1 MSTTVPPLS
10 FNPAGIELDRRQGL
24 SRQLYQALRARVLD
38 GRLAS
43 GTRLPASR
51 DLAAALAISRN
62 SVVRAYDQLYAEG
75 FIEGRVGDGTYV
87 AQLSSTGLGWP
98 LHEQARSHNE
108 TRSPVGASLL
118 VKGPSGENISTKVST
133 GFSTGLPTAL
143 STDWLDLP
151 VVSSSKVIHS
161 GGLERVE
168 KHHLKPPP
176 GGPPRAFRVGVPAFD
191 LFPFDVWA
199 KLNAAFW
206 RKPDLQQLCYGDSQ
220 GDARLRGLIAAYLR
234 SSRGLQCTAEQI
246 VITSGAQQGISL
258 CAQLLVDP
266 GDVVAVENPGYRAA
280 GHAFAVAGAEV
291 RGVPVDGDGLD
302 CTALG
307 SLNDCR
313 LAYVT
318 PSHQYPTGV
327 VMSLPRRLELL
338 DWAER
343 NNGWIVEDDYDGEY
357 RYSGAPLAPLAALD
371 RQGRV
376 LYVGTFGKVAFPALR
391 LGYLVLPPGLVNAFA
406 RRRAVDVRHSE
417 VSTQA
422 VMAEFMAAGHFQR
435 HIRRMRR
442 AALARRDALLAG
454 WPKSLSGVGAMPTV
468 VAGLHVTVPVDSI
481 ERERDLIARAT
492 EAGVEVN
499 GLSSYWLPTT
509 TPTQVRAGLVL
520 GFAAVPPAAIDAAL
534 ARLAKAWQ
542 T

>member
-1 MSTTVPPLS
+1 MNSALPPLS

-24 SRQLYQALRARVLD
+24 SRQLYQALRLRVLD

-51 DLAAALAISRN
+51 DLAAALGISRN

-87 AQLSSTGLGWP
+87 AQLP
-98 LHEQARSHNE
+98 E
-108 TRSPVGASLL
+108 TRLPIKKL
-118 VKGPSGENISTKVST
+118 STKVST
-133 GFSTGLPTAL
+133 GLSTGLPTGL
-143 STDWLDLP
+143 STKSTEITGDP
-151 VVSSSKVIHS
+151 SSKVIHS
-161 GGLERVE
+161 SGLQRLQ
-168 KHHLKPPP
+168 KHHLSTPPS
-176 GGPPRAFRVGVPAFD
+176 GPPRAFRVGVPAFD
-191 LFPFDVWA
+191 LFPFEVWA

-206 RKPDLQQLCYGDSQ
+206 RRPNLHQLCYGDSA
-220 GDARLRGLIAAYLR
+220 GDSRLRSLIAAYLR
-234 SSRGLQCTAEQI
+234 SARGLQCSAEQI

-258 CAQLLVDP
+258 CAQLLVEP

-280 GHAFAVAGAEV
+280 GHAFAVAGAQLQ
-291 RGVPVDGDGLD
+291 GVAVDQEGIDCRQLEQLD
-302 CTALG
+302 Q
-307 SLNDCR
+307 CR

-327 VMSLPRRLELL
+327 IMSLARRLELL
-338 DWAER
+338 AWAER
-343 NNGWIVEDDYDGEY
+343 SGGWIVEDDYDGEY

-376 LYVGTFGKVAFPALR
+376 IYVGTFGKVAFPALR
-391 LGYLVLPPGLVNAFA
+391 LGYLVLPPDLVQAFA

-442 AALARRDALLAG
+442 AAQSRLNRLLAA
-454 WPKSLSGVGAMPTV
+454 WPQAIPGVGPLPTV
-468 VAGLHVTVPVDSI
+468 AAGLHLTVRVDSLA
-481 ERERDLIARAT
+481 REQQLLEQA
-492 EAGVEVN
+492 AGVDVEVN
-499 GLSSYWLPTT
+499 GLSTYWLPETRL
-509 TPTQVRAGLVL
+509 PEDQRAGLVL
-520 GFAAVPPAAIDAAL
+520 GFAAVPEADIQAAL
-534 ARLAKAWQ
+534 GRLRQAWRV
-542 T
+542 

>member
-1 MSTTVPPLS
+1 MSNAVPPLS

-38 GRLAS
+38 GRLGS

-51 DLAAALAISRN
+51 DLAAALSISRN

-87 AQLSSTGLGWP
+87 AELSSLMLGRP
-98 LHEQARSHNE
+98 HREQARSHIGMGTAGE
-108 TRSPVGASLL
+108 ASLRA
-118 VKGPSGENISTKVST
+118 KRPGEKNISTKVST
-133 GFSTGLPTAL
+133 GFSTGLSTGL

-151 VVSSSKVIHS
+151 VISSSKVIHS
-161 GGLERVE
+161 GALARVE
-168 KHHLKPPP
+168 KHHLPAPPS
-176 GGPPRAFRVGVPAFD
+176 GPPRAFRVGVPAFD

-234 SSRGLQCTAEQI
+234 SSRGLHCTAEQI

-280 GHAFAVAGAEV
+280 GHAFAVAGADV
-291 RGVPVDGDGLD
+291 RGVPVDGEGLD
-302 CTALG
+302 CSALA
-307 SLNDCR
+307 SLNPCR

-327 VMSLPRRLELL
+327 VMSLARRLELL
-338 DWAER
+338 AWAER
-343 NNGWIVEDDYDGEY
+343 NDGWIVEDDYDGEY

-391 LGYLVLPPGLVNAFA
+391 LGYLVLPPGLVDAFA

-454 WPKSLSGVGAMPTV
+454 WPQNIAGVGAMPTV
-468 VAGLHVTVPVDSI
+468 VAGLHVTVPVDSV
-481 ERERDLIARAT
+481 ERERELIAQAT
-492 EAGVEVN
+492 AAGVEVN
-499 GLSSYWLPTT
+499 GLSNYWLPSATS
-509 TPTQVRAGLVL
+509 PVRGGLVL
-520 GFAAVPPAAIDAAL
+520 GFAAVPPAAIAAAL
-534 ARLAKAWQ
+534 ASLVNAWKR
-542 T
+542 

>member
-1 MSTTVPPLS
+1 MKSEPLS
-10 FNPAGIELDRRQGL
+10 LPFNPAGIELDRRKGL
-24 SRQLYQALRARVLD
+24 SRQLYQALRLRVLD

-87 AQLSSTGLGWP
+87 AQLPQAGTLSS
-98 LHEQARSHNE
+98 
-108 TRSPVGASLL
+108 
-118 VKGPSGENISTKVST
+118 KISTKVST

-143 STDWLDLP
+143 STKSPDLP
-151 VVSSSKVIHS
+151 GISSSKVIHS
-161 GGLERVE
+161 GVLQRLENN
-168 KHHLKPPP
+168 HLPRPPS
-176 GGPPRAFRVGVPAFD
+176 GPPRAFRVGVPAFD

-206 RKPDLQQLCYGDSQ
+206 RKPDLRQLCYGDPA
-220 GDARLRGLIAAYLR
+220 GDERLRGLIAAYLR
-234 SSRGLQCTAEQI
+234 SSRGMQCTAEQI

-258 CAQLLVDP
+258 CAQLLVEP
-266 GDVVAVENPGYRAA
+266 GDGVAIENPGYRAA
-280 GHAFAVAGAEV
+280 GHAFAVAGA
-291 RGVPVDGDGLD
+291 RMHGVAVDSEGID
-302 CTALG
+302 CTQLAAI
-307 SLNDCR
+307 NDCR

-327 VMSLPRRLELL
+327 VMSLARRLELL
-338 DWAER
+338 AWAER
-343 NNGWIVEDDYDGEY
+343 NQGWIVEDDYDGEY
-357 RYSGAPLAPLAALD
+357 RYTGAPLAPLAALD

-391 LGYLVLPPGLVNAFA
+391 LGYLVLPPGLVDAFS

-417 VSTQA
+417 VSTQV

-442 AALARRDALLAG
+442 AALSRRNTLLAG
-454 WPKSLSGVGAMPTV
+454 WPRDIAGVGGLPSVA
-468 VAGLHVTVPVDSI
+468 AGLHLTVPV
-481 ERERDLIARAT
+481 ETLAREQELVESAARVD
-492 EAGVEVN
+492 VEIN
-499 GLSSYWLPTT
+499 GLSSYWLPDSR
-509 TPTQVRAGLVL
+509 TPLDQRAGLVL
-520 GFAAVPPAAIDAAL
+520 GFAAVPEADIRAAL
-534 ARLAKAWQ
+534 GRLDKAWR
-542 T
+542 